1 MRITSSAGYSTV
13 AHPAGCRGAKQRE
26 ESMKAAIM
34 VPGTDGGRWD
44 VRDVQRPV
52 VTAGHVLVRVHASSL
67 NRAEFRRLHTMRVR
81 PGQAAPEARTGGG
94 DAAGEVVEIGPEVHG
109 VKPGDRVMGRCAGGF
124 AEFALLDA
132 REVMAAPERL
142 SWEEAACIPIVFVV
156 VHDALFVSGQLRA
169 GETVLVTAAPSG
181 VGVATLLLAKFLG
194 AKVIGTSRSADK
206 LERLKAHGLDRGVVT
221 GSEGFGEA
229 LSRVIGDDE
238 VDVVVDNIGADV
250 LAPCLNALAVGG
262 RFVTIGRMSGV
273 TKGEL
278 DVDRLAER
286 RLHLYGVSNSLR
298 TPAQRAESAKRFTA
312 DLLPAL
318 GDGRLRP
325 VIDRCFPLDQIAA
338 AGAYLETDKH
348 VGKVVIEI

>member
-1 MRITSSAGYSTV
+1 M
-13 AHPAGCRGAKQRE
+13 E

-34 VPGTDGGRWD
+34 VPGADGGRWD

-67 NRAEFRRLHTMRVR
+67 NRAEFRRLHTLRIR
-81 PGQAAPEARTGGG
+81 PGQSTPAERTGGG
-94 DAAGEVVEIGPEVHG
+94 DAAGEVVEIGRDVSG
-109 VKPGDRVMGRCAGGF
+109 IKPGDRVMGRCAGGF

-132 REVMAAPERL
+132 REVMPAPERL
-142 SWEEAACIPIVFVV
+142 SWQEAACVPIVFVV

-169 GETVLVTAAPSG
+169 GESVLVTAVPSG

-206 LERLKAHGLDRGVVT
+206 LERLKAHGLDAGVVT

-229 LSRVIGDDE
+229 ISRVIGDDG
-238 VDVVVDNIGADV
+238 VDMVVDNIGADV
-250 LAPCLNALAVGG
+250 LAPCLDALAVGG

-286 RLHLYGVSNSLR
+286 RLHLYGVSNRLR
-298 TPAQRAESAKRFTA
+298 TPAQRAESAKRFAA
-312 DLLPAL
+312 DLSPAL
-318 GDGRLRP
+318 SDGRLRP

-338 AGAYLETDKH
+338 AGAWLEADKH